1 MKNKVLLFL
10 SIICIL
16 CLVGCKDNNYHTE
29 PENIYIEVI
38 VDKIDDGV
46 LYVSSN
52 QNTSTYNSSK
62 SFLIDTKELGYN
74 QTYEVG
80 DTLEII
86 CGGYTNDN
94 PAQFERIISI
104 NVIANKNNNINSEL
118 FNENGEDLI
127 FSIQYQPGGSMTQ
140 EDFEN
145 GCRTYD
151 IYNSKK
157 IKIEKNNK
165 EVDVSDNDYNKLYSF
180 YEKVC
185 NDEIKEVDV
194 MGDDMPSYVVI
205 GYEKNGKEH
214 KYISNSNKNIVE
226 LSDIMTLIREY
237 VK

>member
-1 MKNKVLLFL
+1 MKNKVLFL

-226 LSDIMTLIREY
+226 LSDVMTLIREY

>member
-157 IKIEKNNK
+157 IKIERNNE

-226 LSDIMTLIREY
+226 LSDVMTLIREY

>member
-38 VDKIDDGV
+38 VDKIDDGI

-52 QNTSTYNSSK
+52 QNTSTHNSSK

-74 QTYEVG
+74 QTYKVG

-118 FNENGEDLI
+118 FDENGEDLI

>member
-38 VDKIDDGV
+38 VDKIDDGI

-52 QNTSTYNSSK
+52 QNTSTHNSSK

-74 QTYEVG
+74 QTYKVG

-118 FNENGEDLI
+118 FDENGEDLI

-157 IKIEKNNK
+157 IKIEKNNE

-226 LSDIMTLIREY
+226 LSDVMTLIREY

>member
-16 CLVGCKDNNYHTE
+16 CLVGCKDNNYHIE
-29 PENIYIEVI
+29 PENVQIEVI
-38 VDKIDDGV
+38 IDKIDDGV

-52 QNTSTYNSSK
+52 LNTSTYNGSK

-94 PAQFERIISI
+94 PAQFKRIISI
-104 NVIANKNNNINSEL
+104 NVIANENNNINSEL
-118 FNENGEDLI
+118 FDENGEDLI

>member
-38 VDKIDDGV
+38 VDKIDDGI

-52 QNTSTYNSSK
+52 QNTSIHNSSK

-74 QTYEVG
+74 QTYKVG

-118 FNENGEDLI
+118 FDENGEDLI

-226 LSDIMTLIREY
+226 LSDVMTLIREY

>member
-38 VDKIDDGV
+38 VDKIDDGI

-52 QNTSTYNSSK
+52 QNTSTHNSSK

-118 FNENGEDLI
+118 FDENGEDLI

-165 EVDVSDNDYNKLYSF
+165 KVDVSDNDYNKLYSF